1 MNIAYVTVYDSTNI
15 RMWSGIGFHIAK
27 SLEEAGAQVHR
38 IGALRPTRTLG
49 NGIAYLWATRVL
61 GQKDHAHRHPSVL
74 RGYARQVSAR
84 LRDLEKR
91 GIRIDTILAPGV
103 MPIAHLETDIPIAIW
118 TDCTFAS
125 MVGYYQ
131 SWTNLS
137 PRSLKLGNDADRA
150 GLRRASKLFFASEWA
165 AKSAIEDYGCDP
177 RRISIV
183 PLGANVEGGISESD
197 ASSLVEQRL
206 GTPLRLLLVGVDWE
220 RKGCSFAID
229 VAEKLRERGV
239 NVHLDIVGCLPPA
252 GSNVPDFVTCHG
264 FFLKSSPED
273 VERLRRLFFEATMFI
288 LPTQAECQGVVFNE
302 AAAHGLPVIAT
313 DTGGVSSVVHH
324 GKTGSLMSAHALPTE
339 WAEEILALT
348 GDQVCYE
355 RYSLES
361 SRAFP
366 ARLSW
371 SAAVSRVMSDLPQRK
386 V

>member
-27 SLEEAGAQVHR
+27 SLEEAGAEVHR
-38 IGALRPTRTLG
+38 IGSLRPTRTLG
-49 NGIAYLWATRVL
+49 NGLAYLWATRVL

-91 GIRIDTILAPGV
+91 GVRIDTILAPGV

-125 MVGYYQ
+125 MIGYYQ

-150 GLRRASKLFFASEWA
+150 GLRRASKLFLASEWA

-183 PLGANVEGGISESD
+183 PLGANVEDGISESD
-197 ASSLVEQRL
+197 ASSLVNKRL

-229 VAEKLRERGV
+229 VAETLRQRGV

-264 FFLKSSPED
+264 FLLKSSPED
-273 VERLRRLFFEATMFI
+273 VALLRRLFLEATMFV

-302 AAAHGLPVIAT
+302 AAAHGLPIIAT
-313 DTGGVSSVVHH
+313 DTGGVSSVVQH
-324 GKTGSLMSAHALPTE
+324 GKTGTLMSAQASPPD
-339 WAEEILALT
+339 WANEILSLCRDRAR
-348 GDQVCYE
+348 YE
-355 RYSLES
+355 SFSLES
-361 SRAFP
+361 ARTFP

-371 SAAVSRVMSDLPQRK
+371 KAAVGRVISELPVQK
-386 V
+386 G